1 MIRLTNMRKSCFE
14 MINSNK
20 QHEVCCLTRYG
31 NIVVKVR
38 TYKTCFIIFTSE
50 LESQPLTAKRF

>member
-1 MIRLTNMRKSCFE
+1 MRKSCFE